1 MYDVDI
7 NAHLVSDPERIKSLA
22 QYKKIHRDFIEDKR
36 SVYWTDGPIKV
47 QSTKKLTQN
56 QKNLAQAKLPH
67 INYKGDRPSPIWR
80 VSQKTLKAQIT
91 ERQKSLAIPKAPHP
105 LWQQDQPVQ
114 TQINKKT
121 MTALPTEH
129 ILRLSMPKQAD
140 SRYLKPSI
148 SLEELGAL
156 KNLNREVQQKIDENQ
171 PEWVDRLSPFKKSP
185 LGYKPDRPV
194 RWVILAGTKNA
205 SITEHVDKLSKLR
218 RVGKRPG
225 PDPNVVDNPYA
236 VSRAARKTE
245 ATPRINE
252 LAAPLPRK
260 VRTKKVG

>member
-22 QYKKIHRDFIEDKR
+22 QYKKIHGDFIEDKR

-47 QSTKKLTQN
+47 QNQNKLTQN
-56 QKNLAQAKLPH
+56 QKSLAHHKLPH

-80 VSQKTLKAQIT
+80 VSKRALRAKIND
-91 ERQKSLAIPKAPHP
+91 RQTTLAIAKAPHP
-105 LWQQDQPVQ
+105 LWRKDQPVQ
-114 TQINKKT
+114 TQVALKT
-121 MTALPTEH
+121 MTAMPTEH
-129 ILRLSMPKQAD
+129 ILRLSMPKEAD
-140 SRYLKPSI
+140 SRYLRPSI

-156 KNLNREVQQKIDENQ
+156 KNEGRQDPGENL
-171 PEWVDRLSPFKKSP
+171 PDWVDRLSSFKKSP
-185 LGYKPDRPV
+185 NGYKRDRQV
-194 RWVILAGTKNA
+194 SWVINHNTKSA
-205 SITEHVDKLSKLR
+205 IVTEHVDKLSKLQ

-245 ATPRINE
+245 AKPRINE

-260 VRTKKVG
+260 VRTKKVT

>member
-47 QSTKKLTQN
+47 QSQNKLTQN
-56 QKNLAQAKLPH
+56 QKNLAQHKLPH

-80 VSQKTLKAQIT
+80 VSKRALRAKIT
-91 ERQKSLAIPKAPHP
+91 DRQRVLAVAKAPHP
-105 LWQQDQPVQ
+105 LWLQDQPVQ
-114 TQINKKT
+114 TRVSKRT
-121 MTALPTEH
+121 MDAFPTDH

-156 KNLNREVQQKIDENQ
+156 KNEDRTTKIDENP
-171 PEWVDRLSPFKKSP
+171 PEWVNRLSSFKKSP
-185 LGYKPDRPV
+185 NGYKPDRPV
-194 RWVILAGTKNA
+194 RWVINHGTKA
-205 SITEHVDKLSKLR
+205 AIITEHVDKLSKLQR
-218 RVGKRPG
+218 IGKRPG
-225 PDPNVVDNPYA
+225 ADPNVVDNPYA
-236 VSRAARKTE
+236 VSRAARRTE
-245 ATPRINE
+245 ATGRINE

-260 VRTKKVG
+260 VRMKKVT